1 MKEIDPFSTR
11 YLCDILRDMR
21 SAYETRNFS
30 YLLGL
35 IEELQYRAY
44 RMENK
49 IEQINDIKTLENQR
63 VNLKREIKELREEK
77 KKLKIEQN
85 KELDR
90 WED

>member
-49 IEQINDIKTLENQR
+49 IEQIDDIKTLENQR